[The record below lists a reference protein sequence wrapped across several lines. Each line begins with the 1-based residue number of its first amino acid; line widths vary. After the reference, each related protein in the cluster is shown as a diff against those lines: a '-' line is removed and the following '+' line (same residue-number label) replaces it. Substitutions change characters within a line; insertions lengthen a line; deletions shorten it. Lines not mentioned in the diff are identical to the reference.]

1 MAEYLPKILKF
12 AAAQPIAENCI
23 IIRNSFP
30 KDVPIVCQKSH
41 LHREQRDPSIFFP
54 KNGVFRSRAKIWFH
68 NASSGLKGFT

>member
-41 LHREQRDPSIFFP
+41 LHREQRDPSIFFSQKMAFFVP
-54 KNGVFRSRAKIWFH
+54 GRKFGSTMRPVV
-68 NASSGLKGFT
+68 